1 MMNGHQFHR
10 RSYGLPAKQAE
21 VGEHCSQRRMGT
33 GRRPGAAG
41 KENVGIS
48 NEMREQPRT
57 PKTQGFLSDVRRLRV
72 SRDLRNTREGGS
84 DGKTVNIPLPA
95 IQDKPR
101 PGSDTAAARRNR
113 RLNGVGI
120 YTETGQYR
128 EPTGNRIAQVI

>member
-21 VGEHCSQRRMGT
+21 VGEHCSQRRMGI
-33 GRRPGAAG
+33 GRFPGAAG

-72 SRDLRNTREGGS
+72 SRDLRNTREGDPMEKRS
-84 DGKTVNIPLPA
+84 IFRYP
-95 IQDKPR
+95 
-101 PGSDTAAARRNR
+101 
-113 RLNGVGI
+113 
-120 YTETGQYR
+120 QYR
-128 EPTGNRIAQVI
+128 INRDLGVTLPPPDGIGG